1 MDESKLELISEPERT
16 SFRQL
21 IVRCENANIAYEI
34 QKIGWTTRE
43 ISHYLEISLPSGREK
58 RDIQI
63 WDKEDAEK
71 LVKVEFEKYVFIQ
84 GYQSICSYRDSSI
97 EAYIAVLAPVIR
109 RRIEVLFS
117 KLLNISYDE
126 LKKIEKTDLA
136 FEVKHQVADED
147 PVIITISQPTNTMLL
162 LTGRELDEGSGLTIK
177 IAGLKISTNQEAA
190 AILEKLANSLFFQI
204 ESSTRVPLMLETYHE
219 RPLVFPSLVKSRKKA
234 APPPVRFPKYEYD
247 RDPLNLYWYAKSAY
261 GTPLP
266 RFLAYYQVLEFYF
279 PTYARK
285 EANKAVANIVKDPAF
300 NPDQDVQVGKIVSA
314 VVSKMGRGYGEEKQ
328 QLRATIQECV
338 EDKEIREFLEERDY
352 IKEYFKSDFK
362 KLSPIKINIGNKDL
376 DLREQLAERLYDIR
390 CKIVH
395 TKAGETLEE
404 RILPFTEEAALLPVE
419 TDIIEFIA
427 RKVIIAGSRTLS
439 I

>member
-1 MDESKLELISEPERT
+1 MEEGKLESIAEPYRTFVRALIS
-16 SFRQL
+16 
-21 IVRCENANIAYEI
+21 RCQKAGIECELRKFFDDDYFLNI
-34 QKIGWTTRE
+34 
-43 ISHYLEISLPSGREK
+43 YLPCGREK
-58 RDIQI
+58 REVPVFTPD
-63 WDKEDAEK
+63 DAEK
-71 LVKVEFEKYVFIQ
+71 LAHVQFEKYVFIQ

-97 EAYIAVLAPVIR
+97 ETYITVLAPAIR
-109 RRIEVLFS
+109 RRIELLFS
-117 KLLNISYDE
+117 RLLNISYDE
-126 LKKIEKTDLA
+126 LKKMEKTDLA
-136 FEVKHQVADED
+136 FEVKHQAADGN
-147 PVIITISQPTNTMLL
+147 PVIITISQPSNTMLL

-177 IAGLKISTNQEAA
+177 TAGLKISTNQEAS

-219 RPLVFPSLVKSRKKA
+219 RPPVLRPWVRGMKKA
-234 APPPVRFPKYEYD
+234 ARPLIGFPKYEYD

-261 GTPLP
+261 GMPLL

-300 NPDQDVQVGKIVSA
+300 NPDQDIQVGKIVSA

-328 QLRATIQECV
+328 QLRATIQESV
-338 EDKEIREFLEERDY
+338 EDKEIREFLEEGDY

-362 KLSPIKINIGNKDL
+362 KLSPIKINIDNKDL

-395 TKAGETLEE
+395 TKAGETVEE

-427 RKVIIAGSRTLS
+427 RKVIIAGSRRLS